1 MSERNVCCFWP
12 IRSKCDLLCPPEC
25 HFSMIDNPTTH
36 HSGQRVLQPSPG
48 QPRRMLMFHQD
59 QNNRSQSANQHAKMR
74 HHLQPLFF
82 FLNSSESSSFWELS
96 FTEEASMITG
106 EGERKTFRKISQ
118 MCVPPHFC
126 QILHQ
131 WPKLALHPGH
141 KVTAMAVNK
150 HTQHLDRQQSVHH
163 HLHTLIT
170 TSCTLPDHCQ
180 LHPS

>member
-82 FLNSSESSSFWELS
+82 FLNSSESSFWELS

-106 EGERKTFRKISQ
+106 EGERKHFGKSLKCVYHHTFVRSCFSGQ
-118 MCVPPHFC
+118 SWLS
-126 QILHQ
+126 IL
-131 WPKLALHPGH
+131 A
-141 KVTAMAVNK
+141 T
-150 HTQHLDRQQSVHH
+150 R
-163 HLHTLIT
+163 
-170 TSCTLPDHCQ
+170 
-180 LHPS
+180 